1 MRVSTIPREERFLR
15 RSRSERL
22 LGGVCGGL
30 ADYFGVDP
38 LIFRLAFIAVTLA
51 QGAGILIYVVL
62 WILVP
67 EEGVEKAPAGREL
80 VKSGI
85 ESARQDVDQA
95 AQRLRSGAPH
105 RQGLWLG
112 GVLIVAGAYLL
123 AVNAGI
129 LSWWNWT
136 IGGPLLLIALGLV
149 LLLRRAR

>member
-1 MRVSTIPREERFLR
+1 VSTIPREQRLLR

-38 LIFRLAFIAVTLA
+38 LIFRLAFIAITLA
-51 QGAGILIYVVL
+51 QGAGIVIYVLL

-80 VKSGI
+80 VKSGL
-85 ESARQDVDQA
+85 EGARQDVDQA

-105 RQGLWLG
+105 RQSLWLAG
-112 GVLIVAGAYLL
+112 ALIVAGLYLL
-123 AVNAGI
+123 AVNAGL
-129 LSWWNWT
+129 LSWWSWS
-136 IGGPLLLIALGLV
+136 IGGPVLLIALGLV
-149 LLLRRAR
+149 LLVRRAR